1 MWASISRPDARLCS
15 CNSVICQRCAFG
27 QLSAMTWLAV
37 RTVMQAAAVLKHNS
51 SEGVEMYSTTSLN
64 GVPTIQRDGRNILGV
79 WDENWE
85 FANEICELLNSLE
98 DDPHIFLTEHDR
110 KWLKAMDRA
119 FRKVQHA

>member
-1 MWASISRPDARLCS
+1 MTGWLYEL
-15 CNSVICQRCAFG
+15 VI
-27 QLSAMTWLAV
+27 
-37 RTVMQAAAVLKHNS
+37 QAAAVLKHKS
-51 SEGVEMYSTTSLN
+51 DEGAKMYSTTFVK

-79 WDENWE
+79 WNQNWD
-85 FANEICELLNSLE
+85 FANEICDLLNSLE

>member
-1 MWASISRPDARLCS
+1 MRPQVSDLPRH
-15 CNSVICQRCAFG
+15 AFG
-27 QLSAMTWLAV
+27 ALSAMTRLAV

-51 SEGVEMYSTTSLN
+51 DEGVEMYSTTSLN
-64 GVPTIQRDGRNILGV
+64 GVPTIQRNGHNVLGV

-85 FANEICELLNSLE
+85 FANEICDLLNSRE
-98 DDPHIFLTEHDR
+98 DDPHIFLTERDR